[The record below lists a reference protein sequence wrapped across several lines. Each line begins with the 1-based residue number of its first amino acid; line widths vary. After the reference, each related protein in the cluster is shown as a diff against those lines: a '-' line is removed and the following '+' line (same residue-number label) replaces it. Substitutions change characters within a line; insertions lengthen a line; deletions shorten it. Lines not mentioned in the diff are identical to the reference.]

1 MGQEGQRIWL
11 CEDGEWYL
19 YKPQDT
25 DRFGVDQ
32 QYRQAVEAGGVNA
45 EGMQEVRW
53 SMRAEKKLVN
63 SQLGMQ
69 LEQWSRA
76 QLVFCGRA
84 MEPPDA
90 STLVPCIAKH
100 QLTKEHNALIEP
112 AVWQGAVREWAAAT
126 ADSISWLSKTGKVC
140 RTNTKFLKYFRSQ
153 CHSCTANTVYMAVKN
168 ARARPYF

>member
-1 MGQEGQRIWL
+1 
-11 CEDGEWYL
+11 
-19 YKPQDT
+19 
-25 DRFGVDQ
+25 
-32 QYRQAVEAGGVNA
+32 
-45 EGMQEVRW
+45 MQEVRW

-69 LEQWSRA
+69 LEHWSRA

-84 MEPPDA
+84 TEPPDA
-90 STLVPCIAKH
+90 TTLVPCIAKH

-140 RTNTKFLKYFRSQ
+140 RGK
-153 CHSCTANTVYMAVKN
+153 AAVLN
-168 ARARPYF
+168 AVRAAHAPQKAHLPSRA